1 MGRIRARRHN
11 GNDGQ
16 AANQPNAGPGRVAI
30 EKGLSRPGDMLSLRA
45 ELDIVG
51 AASACPV
58 DLTPAGLNGITD
70 VEILVGSDLEAL
82 KA

>member
-1 MGRIRARRHN
+1 
-11 GNDGQ
+11 
-16 AANQPNAGPGRVAI
+16 
-30 EKGLSRPGDMLSLRA
+30 MLSLRA